1 MTGRT
6 PIFSNLDDACR
17 SIGIEA
23 NSRRGSGFIAA
34 NIVNDRHGKGDGRI
48 KYFQDGTGG
57 YVYNH
62 KTQNY
67 ALFFYDHREGQKVDR
82 AVIEAQREETRR
94 RRELEARQEVERHE
108 AVAAL
113 AAKIMM
119 AAHLSH
125 GHPYLKRKHV
135 LGFEGAPS
143 REIDRDQAQA
153 LINAAEIP
161 YLDGRQ
167 YLSYCERRL
176 LCIPLT
182 DGEGKLWSVQFI
194 DTRGRKSFLKG
205 GRTKGLTWVPE
216 GFIHNPKRTEAVALC
231 EGVAT
236 ALSVQWI
243 YRVPCMA
250 GIYAKNLKTA
260 ALNLRAAFPRAPIW
274 LCADRDANQTG
285 ENAAREASCMVPNTR
300 LYICPEFTDDE
311 LARFKETTG
320 GDKPTDYNDLMIAR
334 GL

>member
-1 MTGRT
+1 MRGRT

-17 SIGIEA
+17 SIGVEA

-82 AVIEAQREETRR
+82 AVIEALREETRR

-161 YLDGRQ
+161 FLDGRQ
-167 YLSYCERRL
+167 YLGYCERRL

-194 DTRGRKSFLKG
+194 DTRGRKSFLRG

-236 ALSVQWI
+236 ALSVQRI
-243 YRVPCMA
+243 YRVP
-250 GIYAKNLKTA
+250 
-260 ALNLRAAFPRAPIW
+260 
-274 LCADRDANQTG
+274 
-285 ENAAREASCMVPNTR
+285 
-300 LYICPEFTDDE
+300 
-311 LARFKETTG
+311 
-320 GDKPTDYNDLMIAR
+320 
-334 GL
+334 